1 VSEPQRIA
9 RQVVVRGL
17 VQGVFFR
24 DSTRREAIDAGV
36 DGWVRNEYD
45 GTVRA
50 LFEGPPAAVDRLVD
64 WMREGPRNAIVESV
78 EVSDAE
84 PDEAHG
90 FQVC

>member
-1 VSEPQRIA
+1 
-9 RQVVVRGL
+9 
-17 VQGVFFR
+17 
-24 DSTRREAIDAGV
+24 
-36 DGWVRNEYD
+36 
-45 GTVRA
+45 
-50 LFEGPPAAVDRLVD
+50 VDRLVD